1 MVVTLERFA
10 YTPMG
15 TFGTLAVDD
24 LTCYTVERPWEYN
37 EPFESCIPEG
47 EYTLKRSEYHR
58 GGYPTYEV
66 TEVPGRSLIKVHV
79 ANTMLN
85 VYGCIGVGR
94 ALGYLNGMWAVKE
107 SQLTFDRFLE
117 TMDGVPEATLIIS
130 HFEIGRTVVQGKKVD
145 TV

>member
-1 MVVTLERFA
+1 MVVALERFA

-15 TFGTLAVDD
+15 TFGTLTVDGFS
-24 LTCYTVERPWEYN
+24 CYTVERPWEYN

-66 TEVPGRSLIKVHV
+66 MDVPGRTLIKVHV
-79 ANTMLN
+79 ANTMLD

-94 ALGYLNGMWAVKE
+94 ALGYLNGMWAVKQ
-107 SQLTFDRFLE
+107 SQMTFDRWME
-117 TMDGVPEATLIIS
+117 TMDEVPEATLIIS
-130 HFEIGRTVVQGKKVD
+130 HFELGRTVILRGTVD